1 MKILLVDLE
10 NGYKSIG
17 SKEMIENEFG
27 LPLLSFNDFTSFR
40 NFVGQLWSRKKVER
54 QIKVG
59 NVSVPQ
65 VSWEITAKE
74 GVEIDCLV
82 IDTGSEMAK
91 KYARELKGKA
101 EQLQLK
107 QWGKLKETLDN
118 FFSFTNAIPAS
129 LVVNCHS
136 KMQED
141 NENGVIRVMP
151 YIEGSTKVDV
161 GKWFDF
167 VFYTKVRKAK
177 DGTRKFMWV
186 TARDEHYCQ
195 AKDRTQ
201 LLEAEIEQDY
211 GIVFDAVNERGWDS
225 AKVLVIGEPG
235 SGKTLSL
242 KTLTN
247 MNKEGE

>member
-1 MKILLVDLE
+1 VKTLLIDLE

-17 SKEMIENEFG
+17 SKEAIKEQFG
-27 LPLLSFNDFTSFR
+27 LPLLNFNDFTSFR
-40 NFVGQLWSRKKVER
+40 NFVGQLWSRKKIER
-54 QIKVG
+54 DVKVG
-59 NVSVPQ
+59 GISVKQ
-65 VSWEITAKE
+65 SGYEIKAKE

-82 IDTGSEMAK
+82 IDTASEMAK
-91 KYARELKGKA
+91 KYTRELKGKA
-101 EQLQLK
+101 EQMQLK
-107 QWGKLKETLDN
+107 QWGKLKENLDS
-118 FFSFTNAIPAS
+118 FFAFTNAIPAN
-129 LVVNCHS
+129 LIVNCHS

-141 NENGVIRVMP
+141 NENGIMRVMP

-167 VFYTKVRKAK
+167 VLYTKVRKAK
-177 DGTRKFMWV
+177 DGTRQYVWV
-186 TARDEHYCQ
+186 TARDEHYCH

-201 LLEAEIEQDY
+201 LLEAEIPQDY
-211 GIVFDAVNERGWDS
+211 SIIFDAVNKVGWDS

-247 MNKEGE
+247 MNKEK

>member
-1 MKILLVDLE
+1 MKTLLVDLE

-17 SKEMIENEFG
+17 SKETIEEKFG
-27 LPLLSFNDFTSFR
+27 LPLLNFNDFTSFR
-40 NFVGQLWSRKKVER
+40 NFIGQLWSRKLIER
-54 QIKVG
+54 DVKVG
-59 NVSVPQ
+59 GVSVPQ
-65 VSWEITAKE
+65 KSWQIVAKE

-82 IDTGSEMAK
+82 IDTASEMSK

-101 EQLQLK
+101 DQLQLK
-107 QWGKLKETLDN
+107 QWGKLKDTLDN

-129 LVVNCHS
+129 LIVNCHS

-141 NENGVIRVMP
+141 NENGVMRVMP

-167 VFYTKVRKAK
+167 VLYTKVRKAK
-177 DGTRKFMWV
+177 DGTREYVWV
-186 TARDEHYCQ
+186 TARDEHYCH

-201 LLEAEIEQDY
+201 ELPAEIPQDY
-211 GIVFDAVNERGWDS
+211 SIIFDAVNKKGWDT

-242 KTLTN
+242 KTLVN
-247 MNKEGE
+247 MNKEG

>member
-1 MKILLVDLE
+1 MKILLIDLE

-17 SKEMIENEFG
+17 SKETIKEKFG
-27 LPLLSFNDFTSFR
+27 LPLLNFNDFTSFR
-40 NFVGQLWSRKKVER
+40 NFIGQLWSRKKIEKDV
-54 QIKVG
+54 KVG
-59 NVSVPQ
+59 GVSVKQ
-65 VSWEITAKE
+65 SGYEIKAKE
-74 GVEIDCLV
+74 GVEIDCMV

-101 EQLQLK
+101 EQMQLK
-107 QWGKLKETLDN
+107 QWGKLKDTLDS

-141 NENGVIRVMP
+141 NENGVMRVMP

-167 VFYTKVRKAK
+167 VLYTKVRKAK
-177 DGTRKFMWV
+177 DGTRQYVWV
-186 TARDEHYCQ
+186 TARDEHYCH

-201 LLEAEIEQDY
+201 LLEAEIPQDY
-211 GIVFDAVNERGWDS
+211 SIIFDAVNKVGWDT

-242 KTLTN
+242 RTLTN
-247 MNKEGE
+247 MNKEG

>member
-1 MKILLVDLE
+1 MKTLLIDLE

-17 SKEMIENEFG
+17 SKETINDKFG

-40 NFVGQLWSRKKVER
+40 NFISQLWSRKKVER
-54 QIKVG
+54 NVKVG
-59 NVSVPQ
+59 GISVLQ
-65 VSWEITAKE
+65 SSYEITAKE
-74 GVEIDCLV
+74 GVEVDCMV

-118 FFSFTNAIPAS
+118 FFAFTNAIPAN
-129 LVVNCHS
+129 LIVNCHS

-141 NENGVIRVMP
+141 NENGIMRVMP

-167 VFYTKVRKAK
+167 VLYTKVHKAK
-177 DGTRKFMWV
+177 DGTRKYVWV
-186 TARDEHYCQ
+186 TSRDEHYCH

-201 LLEAEIEQDY
+201 ELPSEIQQDY
-211 GIVFDAVNERGWDS
+211 SIVFDAVNKKGWDT
-225 AKVLVIGEPG
+225 AKILVIGEPG

-242 KTLTN
+242 KTLVN
-247 MNKEGE
+247 MNKES

>member
-1 MKILLVDLE
+1 MKTLLVDLE

-17 SKEMIENEFG
+17 SKETIEEKFG

-40 NFVGQLWSRKKVER
+40 NFIGQLWSRKKVER
-54 QIKVG
+54 DVKIG
-59 NVSVPQ
+59 GVSVKQ
-65 VSWEITAKE
+65 SSYEIKARD

-101 EQLQLK
+101 EALQLK
-107 QWGKLKETLDN
+107 QWGKLKDSLDN
-118 FFSFTNAIPAS
+118 FFSFTNAIPAN
-129 LVVNCHS
+129 LIVNCHS

-141 NENGVIRVMP
+141 NENGIMRVMP

-167 VFYTKVRKAK
+167 VIYTKVRKSK
-177 DGTRKFMWV
+177 DGAREYVWV
-186 TARDEHYCQ
+186 TARDEHYCH

-201 LLEAEIEQDY
+201 ELPAEIPQDY
-211 GIVFDAVNERGWDS
+211 SIIFDAVNKKGWDT

-242 KTLTN
+242 KTLVN
-247 MNKEGE
+247 MNKED

>member
-1 MKILLVDLE
+1 MKILLIDLE

-17 SKEMIENEFG
+17 SKETIKEKFG
-27 LPLLSFNDFTSFR
+27 LPLLNFNDFTSFR
-40 NFVGQLWSRKKVER
+40 NFIGQLWSRKKIEKDV
-54 QIKVG
+54 KVG
-59 NVSVPQ
+59 GVSVKQ
-65 VSWEITAKE
+65 SGYEIKAKE
-74 GVEIDCLV
+74 GVEIDCMV

-107 QWGKLKETLDN
+107 QWGKLKDTLDS

-141 NENGVIRVMP
+141 NENGVMRVMP

-167 VFYTKVRKAK
+167 VLYTKVRKAK
-177 DGTRKFMWV
+177 DGTRQYVWV
-186 TARDEHYCQ
+186 TARDEHYCH

-201 LLEAEIEQDY
+201 LLEAEIPQDY
-211 GIVFDAVNERGWDS
+211 SIIFDAVNKVGWDT

-242 KTLTN
+242 RTLTN
-247 MNKEGE
+247 MNKEG

>member
-1 MKILLVDLE
+1 MKTLLVDLE

-17 SKEMIENEFG
+17 SKETIESKFG
-27 LPLLSFNDFTSFR
+27 LPLLNFNDFSSFR
-40 NFVGQLWSRKKVER
+40 DFIGKLWSRKLIEKEV
-54 QIKVG
+54 KVG
-59 NVSVPQ
+59 GVSVPQ
-65 VSWEITAKE
+65 KSWQIVAKD
-74 GVEIDCLV
+74 GVEIDCMV
-82 IDTGSEMAK
+82 IDTASEMAK

-101 EQLQLK
+101 EALQLK
-107 QWGKLKETLDN
+107 QWGKLKDTLDN
-118 FFSFTNAIPAS
+118 FFSFTNAIPAN

-141 NENGVIRVMP
+141 NENGVMRVMP

-167 VFYTKVRKAK
+167 VLYTKVHKAK
-177 DGTRKFMWV
+177 DGKRQYVWV
-186 TARDEHYCQ
+186 TVRDEHYCH

-201 LLEAEIEQDY
+201 ELPAEIPQDY
-211 GIVFDAVNERGWDS
+211 SIIFDAVKKKGWES

-242 KTLTN
+242 KTLTKVN
-247 MNKEGE
+247 

>member
-1 MKILLVDLE
+1 MKILLIDLE

-17 SKEMIENEFG
+17 SKETIKEKFG
-27 LPLLSFNDFTSFR
+27 LPLLNFNDFTSFR
-40 NFVGQLWSRKKVER
+40 NFIGQLWSRKKIEKDV
-54 QIKVG
+54 KVG
-59 NVSVPQ
+59 KISVKQ
-65 VSWEITAKE
+65 SSYEIRAKE
-74 GVEIDCLV
+74 GVEIDCMV
-82 IDTGSEMAK
+82 IDTASEMAK

-101 EQLQLK
+101 ESLQLK
-107 QWGKLKETLDN
+107 QWGKLKDTLDN

-141 NENGVIRVMP
+141 NENGVMRVMP

-167 VFYTKVRKAK
+167 VLYTKVRKAK
-177 DGTRKFMWV
+177 DGTREYVWV
-186 TARDEHYCQ
+186 TARDEHYCH

-201 LLEAEIEQDY
+201 LLEAEIPQDY
-211 GIVFDAVNERGWDS
+211 SIIFDAVNKVGWDT

-242 KTLTN
+242 KTLVN
-247 MNKEGE
+247 MNKEE

>member
-1 MKILLVDLE
+1 MKTLLVDLE

-40 NFVGQLWSRKKVER
+40 NFIGQLWSRKKIEKDV
-54 QIKVG
+54 KVG
-59 NVSVPQ
+59 KISVKQ
-65 VSWEITAKE
+65 SSYEIRAKE
-74 GVEIDCLV
+74 GVEVDCLV

-107 QWGKLKETLDN
+107 QWGKLKETLDS
-118 FFSFTNAIPAS
+118 FFSFTNAIPAN
-129 LVVNCHS
+129 LIVNCHS

-141 NENGVIRVMP
+141 HENGVIRVMP

-167 VFYTKVRKAK
+167 VFYTKVSKAK
-177 DGTRKFMWV
+177 DGTREYIWV
-186 TARDEHYCQ
+186 TSRDEHYCH

-201 LLEAEIEQDY
+201 ELPSEIPQDY
-211 GIVFDAVNERGWDS
+211 SIIFDAVNKKGWDT

-242 KTLTN
+242 KTLIN
-247 MNKEGE
+247 MNKES

>member
-1 MKILLVDLE
+1 MKTLLIDLE

-17 SKEMIENEFG
+17 SKETINDKFG

-40 NFVGQLWSRKKVER
+40 NFISQLWSRKKVER
-54 QIKVG
+54 NVKVG
-59 NVSVPQ
+59 GISVLQ
-65 VSWEITAKE
+65 SSYEITAKE
-74 GVEIDCLV
+74 GVEVDCMV
-82 IDTGSEMAK
+82 IDTASEMAK

-101 EQLQLK
+101 EALQLK
-107 QWGKLKETLDN
+107 QWGKLKDTLDN
-118 FFSFTNAIPAS
+118 FFSFTNAIPAN

-141 NENGVIRVMP
+141 NENGVMRVMP

-167 VFYTKVRKAK
+167 VFYTKVSKSK
-177 DGTRKFMWV
+177 DGTRQYLWV
-186 TARDEHYCQ
+186 TSRDEHYCH

-201 LLEAEIEQDY
+201 ELPSEIQQDY
-211 GIVFDAVNERGWDS
+211 SIVFDAVNKKGWDT
-225 AKVLVIGEPG
+225 AKILVIGEPG

-242 KTLTN
+242 KTLVN
-247 MNKEGE
+247 MNKES

>member
-1 MKILLVDLE
+1 MKTLLIDLE

-17 SKEMIENEFG
+17 SKETIKDKFG
-27 LPLLSFNDFTSFR
+27 LPLLNFNDFTSFR
-40 NFVGQLWSRKKVER
+40 NFIGQLWSRKKVEKEV
-54 QIKVG
+54 KVG
-59 NVSVPQ
+59 EVSVVQ
-65 VSWEITAKE
+65 SSYEIIAKE
-74 GVEIDCLV
+74 GVDVDCMV
-82 IDTGSEMAK
+82 IDTASEMSK

-107 QWGKLKETLDN
+107 QWRKLKDTLDN
-118 FFSFTNAIPAS
+118 FFSFTNAIPAN
-129 LVVNCHS
+129 LIVNCHC

-141 NENGVIRVMP
+141 NENGIMRVMP

-167 VFYTKVRKAK
+167 VLYTKVRKAK
-177 DGTRKFMWV
+177 DGSREYVWV
-186 TARDEHYCQ
+186 TARDEHYCH

-201 LLEAEIEQDY
+201 ELPAEIPQDY
-211 GIVFDAVNERGWDS
+211 SIIFNAVKKKGWDT

-242 KTLTN
+242 RTLTKIN
-247 MNKEGE
+247 

>member
-1 MKILLVDLE
+1 MKTLLVDLE

-17 SKEMIENEFG
+17 SKETIEEKFG
-27 LPLLSFNDFTSFR
+27 LPLLNFNDFSSFR
-40 NFVGQLWSRKKVER
+40 NFIGQLWSRKLIEKEV
-54 QIKVG
+54 KVG
-59 NVSVPQ
+59 GVSVPQ
-65 VSWEITAKE
+65 KSWQIVAKD
-74 GVEIDCLV
+74 GVEIDCMV
-82 IDTGSEMAK
+82 IDTASEMAK

-101 EQLQLK
+101 EALQLK
-107 QWGKLKETLDN
+107 QWGKLKDTLDN
-118 FFSFTNAIPAS
+118 FFSFTNAIPAN

-141 NENGVIRVMP
+141 NENGVMRVMP

-167 VFYTKVRKAK
+167 VLYTKVRKAK
-177 DGTRKFMWV
+177 DGTREYVWV
-186 TARDEHYCQ
+186 TARDEHYCH

-201 LLEAEIEQDY
+201 KLPAEIPQDY
-211 GIVFDAVNERGWDS
+211 KIVFDAVKECGWES

-242 KTLTN
+242 RTLTKVN
-247 MNKEGE
+247 